1 MIDSHAHLAE
11 EAYDADRREVLAR
24 AAAAGVE
31 AVVVIGYDARSSRRA
46 IEVAGSAPPP
56 ERGASGVTGR
66 LADAG
71 DVALYPTAGIAPH
84 HVAEADAAALAEVR
98 ALLDDDGYGRPSGP
112 AGGAV
117 VAVGEI
123 GLDYHYDMPR
133 PAQRRLFA
141 RQLEWA
147 LELDLPV
154 VIHSREAEDD
164 VIRMLR
170 DHGAGDPRAAAAVR
184 ARARANM
191 PPVAATPRG
200 RSHGAARAPA
210 RAEPVPV
217 ASPAP
222 AGAEDQ
228 AARPL
233 RGVIHC
239 FTEGPGMAEAAVEL
253 GLYVSFAGIITFKS
267 AGELRETAARVP
279 LERTLIETDSPWL
292 APVPY
297 RGKRNEP
304 AWVLEVAR
312 ALAALHG
319 AAVDDV
325 ARVTAANARA
335 LFRLS

>member
-11 EAYDADRREVLAR
+11 EAYDGDRREVLAR

-31 AVVVIGYDARSSRRA
+31 AVVVIGYDASSSRRA
-46 IEVAGSAPPP
+46 IEVAG
-56 ERGASGVTGR
+56 R
-66 LADAG
+66 LPAAVG
-71 DVALYPTAGIAPH
+71 GPRAAAVALYPTAGIAPH
-84 HVAEADAAALAEVR
+84 HVAEADAAALADIR
-98 ALLDDDGYGRPSGP
+98 ALLDGDEI
-112 AGGAV
+112 

-147 LELDLPV
+147 LDLDLPV
-154 VIHSREAEDD
+154 IIHSREAEDD

-170 DHGAGDPRAAAAVR
+170 EHGAGAARGSERVELGAAASQ
-184 ARARANM
+184 
-191 PPVAATPRG
+191 P
-200 RSHGAARAPA
+200 
-210 RAEPVPV
+210 
-217 ASPAP
+217 ASPEDRLSGTDTDALRDP
-222 AGAEDQ
+222 LLRVDDPGAQ
-228 AARPL
+228 PL

-239 FTEGPGMAEAAVEL
+239 FTEGPAMAEAAVEL

-319 AAVDDV
+319 VAVDDV

>member
-1 MIDSHAHLAE
+1 MIDSHAHLGE
-11 EAYDADRREVLAR
+11 EVYDADRGEVLAR

-31 AVVVIGYDARSSRRA
+31 AVVVIGYDAASSRRA
-46 IEVAGSAPPP
+46 IEVAASAT
-56 ERGASGVTGR
+56 GVENG
-66 LADAG
+66 AG
-71 DVALYPTAGIAPH
+71 DGGVALYATAGIAPH
-84 HVAEADAAALAEVR
+84 HVGEVDAAGLADVR
-98 ALLDDDGYGRPSGP
+98 ALLDDGEL
-112 AGGAV
+112 

-133 PAQRRLFA
+133 EAQRRLFA

-170 DHGAGDPRAAAAVR
+170 EHG
-184 ARARANM
+184 
-191 PPVAATPRG
+191 
-200 RSHGAARAPA
+200 
-210 RAEPVPV
+210 
-217 ASPAP
+217 
-222 AGAEDQ
+222 
-228 AARPL
+228 ARPL

-253 GLYVSFAGIITFKS
+253 GFYVSFAGIITFKS

-279 LERTLIETDSPWL
+279 LERTLIETDGPYL

-319 AAVDDV
+319 ATVDDV
-325 ARVTAANARA
+325 ARVTADNARA

>member
-11 EAYDADRREVLAR
+11 EAYDGDRREVLAR

-31 AVVVIGYDARSSRRA
+31 AVVVIGYDASSSRRA
-46 IEVAGSAPPP
+46 IEVAG
-56 ERGASGVTGR
+56 R
-66 LADAG
+66 LPAAVG
-71 DVALYPTAGIAPH
+71 GPRAAAVALYPTAGIAPH
-84 HVAEADAAALAEVR
+84 HVAEADAAALADIR
-98 ALLDDDGYGRPSGP
+98 ALLDGDEI
-112 AGGAV
+112 

-141 RQLEWA
+141 SQLEWA
-147 LELDLPV
+147 LDLDLPV

-170 DHGAGDPRAAAAVR
+170 EHGAGAARGAERVEPSAAAAQ
-184 ARARANM
+184 
-191 PPVAATPRG
+191 P
-200 RSHGAARAPA
+200 
-210 RAEPVPV
+210 
-217 ASPAP
+217 ASPKDP
-222 AGAEDQ
+222 G
-228 AARPL
+228 ARPL

-239 FTEGPGMAEAAVEL
+239 FTERPAMAEAAVEL

-267 AGELRETAARVP
+267 AGVLRDIAARVP

-312 ALAALHG
+312 ALAGLHG
-319 AAVDDV
+319 ATVDDV

-335 LFRLS
+335 LFRLR

>member
-1 MIDSHAHLAE
+1 MIDSHAHLGE
-11 EAYDADRREVLAR
+11 EVYDADRGEVLAR

-31 AVVVIGYDARSSRRA
+31 AVVVIGYDAASSRRA
-46 IEVAGSAPPP
+46 IEVAASATGV
-56 ERGASGVTGR
+56 ENGAG
-66 LADAG
+66 AG
-71 DVALYPTAGIAPH
+71 GVALYATAGIAPH
-84 HVAEADAAALAEVR
+84 HVGEVDAAGLADVR
-98 ALLDDDGYGRPSGP
+98 ALLDDGEL
-112 AGGAV
+112 

-133 PAQRRLFA
+133 EAQRRLFA

-170 DHGAGDPRAAAAVR
+170 E
-184 ARARANM
+184 ARARA
-191 PPVAATPRG
+191 PAEAAG
-200 RSHGAARAPA
+200 
-210 RAEPVPV
+210 
-217 ASPAP
+217 
-222 AGAEDQ
+222 
-228 AARPL
+228 PL

-253 GLYVSFAGIITFKS
+253 GFYVSFAGIITFKS

-279 LERTLIETDSPWL
+279 LERTLIETDGPYL

-319 AAVDDV
+319 ATLDEV

>member
-1 MIDSHAHLAE
+1 MIDSHAHLGE
-11 EAYDADRREVLAR
+11 EVYDADRGEVLAR

-31 AVVVIGYDARSSRRA
+31 AVVVIGYDAASSRRA
-46 IEVAGSAPPP
+46 IELAASADCVENGAG
-56 ERGASGVTGR
+56 
-66 LADAG
+66 AG
-71 DVALYPTAGIAPH
+71 GVALYATAGIAPH
-84 HVAEADAAALAEVR
+84 HVAEADAAALADVR
-98 ALLDDDGYGRPSGP
+98 ALLDDGEI
-112 AGGAV
+112 

-133 PAQRRLFA
+133 EAQRRLFA

-170 DHGAGDPRAAAAVR
+170 EHGAGDPRAAAAAR
-184 ARARANM
+184 ARARANV

-200 RSHGAARAPA
+200 GFHGAERAPE
-210 RAEPVPV
+210 RAEPVAV

-222 AGAEDQ
+222 AGAEGQ

-233 RGVIHC
+233 HGVIHC
-239 FTEGPGMAEAAVEL
+239 FTEGPAMAEAAVEL
-253 GLYVSFAGIITFKS
+253 GFYVSFAGIITFKS

-279 LERTLIETDSPWL
+279 LERTLIETDSPYL

-304 AWVLEVAR
+304 AWVVEVAR
-312 ALAALHG
+312 ALAGLHG
-319 AAVDDV
+319 ATVEDV
-325 ARVTAANARA
+325 ARVAAANARA
-335 LFRLS
+335 LFRL

>member
-11 EAYDADRREVLAR
+11 EAYDGDRREVLAR

-31 AVVVIGYDARSSRRA
+31 AVVVIGYDASSSRRA
-46 IEVAGSAPPP
+46 IEVAGRLPAPSDSPR
-56 ERGASGVTGR
+56 ERGTSSATGR
-66 LADAG
+66 LEGAG
-71 DVALYPTAGIAPH
+71 GVALYPTAGIAPH

-98 ALLDDDGYGRPSGP
+98 ALLDDDEI
-112 AGGAV
+112 

-133 PAQRRLFA
+133 PAQRRLFV

-147 LELDLPV
+147 LDLDLPV

-170 DHGAGDPRAAAAVR
+170 EHGAGAARGAERVEPSAAAAQ
-184 ARARANM
+184 
-191 PPVAATPRG
+191 P
-200 RSHGAARAPA
+200 
-210 RAEPVPV
+210 
-217 ASPAP
+217 ASPKDP
-222 AGAEDQ
+222 G
-228 AARPL
+228 ARPL

-239 FTEGPGMAEAAVEL
+239 FTERPAMAEAAVEL

-267 AGELRETAARVP
+267 AGVLRDIAARVP

-312 ALAALHG
+312 ALAGLHG
-319 AAVDDV
+319 ATVDDV

-335 LFRLS
+335 LFRLR